1 MIQSYNKKKNKSKE
15 LEQLIVKEFKREVES
30 QHIKNIA
37 IGFET
42 ANQLILDKIESGS
55 KIDEIKSFCKKAL
68 ENSSVSEQS
77 AQDVI
82 NELSNLFN
90 FSCEKICNNK

>member
-55 KIDEIKSFCKKAL
+55 KIDEIKSFCKKNVENKDL
-68 ENSSVSEQS
+68 IGETLNDRKENS
-77 AQDVI
+77 
-82 NELSNLFN
+82 
-90 FSCEKICNNK
+90 

>member
-1 MIQSYNKKKNKSKE
+1 MNGYELLASSYRSLLERGEITEEEATKKIRIFDFLTTCDKE
-15 LEQLIVKEFKREVES
+15 DIYTLVDSSAFNDI
-30 QHIKNIA
+30 
-37 IGFET
+37 
-42 ANQLILDKIESGS
+42 
-55 KIDEIKSFCKKAL
+55 IKSFCKKAL